1 MVYKLTFT
9 DARNMPNNAA
19 DVLKKLRDIV
29 QNGTLG
35 DYQLDKSADV
45 CLVDIST
52 GQCLPVSSEMMTFA
66 TSMSLFTDSQD
77 MITQS
82 PISPNAFE
90 SSSNLMMSIFESSV
104 SLQPSDSSQMA
115 HISSLSMIPDV
126 SLSPSSDMSDM
137 IRPSL
142 VSSEDFQSSS
152 TLVTAPLTIQTAMKI
167 TSVSFNENM
176 ANKTSQEFQ
185 DFQTD
190 FCGNVSIALLPKHYI
205 YLIT

>member
-1 MVYKLTFT
+1 
-9 DARNMPNNAA
+9 MPKDAA
-19 DVLKKLRDIV
+19 DVLQKLREIV

-35 DYQLDKSADV
+35 DYQLDKSAAV
-45 CLVDIST
+45 CLVEIFT
-52 GQCLPVSSEMMTFA
+52 GQCLMVSSEMLTLA
-66 TSMSLFTDSQD
+66 TSVSLLTESQD

-82 PISPNAFE
+82 PISPSAFE
-90 SSSNLMMSIFESSV
+90 SSQLA
-104 SLQPSDSSQMA
+104 LT
-115 HISSLSMIPDV
+115 SSLSMIADV
-126 SLSPSSDMSDM
+126 SITPSSDISDT
-137 IRPSL
+137 ILPSL

-167 TSVSFNENM
+167 TSVSFNENL

>member
-1 MVYKLTFT
+1 MTTLEQVLSTLWELRLSLHHFSFDFICLLLYAGCSCLFSNGSLVVVYKLTFT

-66 TSMSLFTDSQD
+66 TSMSLFTESQD

-126 SLSPSSDMSDM
+126 PLSSP
-137 IRPSL
+137 
-142 VSSEDFQSSS
+142 
-152 TLVTAPLTIQTAMKI
+152 
-167 TSVSFNENM
+167 
-176 ANKTSQEFQ
+176 
-185 DFQTD
+185 
-190 FCGNVSIALLPKHYI
+190 
-205 YLIT
+205 